1 MIKEIIVLSR
11 LEAELLRSG
20 LRRTPKNKW
29 ILISICSPKDEM
41 IRNNDVKNQ
50 LEKWGCVD
58 WISIIFDDVTK
69 ELYKKVKRMR
79 PDVIIKLFSKKDA
92 KIIINFI
99 KKHKDSMEELTLIIH
114 CNAGVSRSGA
124 IGWFACN
131 LLGLDRNKFLQQNR
145 TLYPNKYILQ
155 ILESLSGI
163 KPTSEDEYKNCF
175 NTIDF

>member
-11 LEAELLRSG
+11 LEAELLCYG
-20 LRRTPKNKW
+20 VGKPPENKW

-50 LEKWGCVD
+50 LEKGGCVD
-58 WISIIFDDVTK
+58 WISIIFDDVTE
-69 ELYKKVKRMR
+69 ELYKKVKKMR
-79 PDVIIKLFSKKDA
+79 PDVIVKLFSEKDA
-92 KIIINFI
+92 KLIIDFI
-99 KKHKDSMEELTLIIH
+99 EKHKDNIEELTLIIH
-114 CNAGVSRSGA
+114 CHAGVSRSGA

-131 LLGLDRNKFLQQNR
+131 LLELDKDKFLQQNK

-155 ILESLSGI
+155 TIESLSGI
-163 KPTSEDEYKNCF
+163 KPTSEDEYKNHF